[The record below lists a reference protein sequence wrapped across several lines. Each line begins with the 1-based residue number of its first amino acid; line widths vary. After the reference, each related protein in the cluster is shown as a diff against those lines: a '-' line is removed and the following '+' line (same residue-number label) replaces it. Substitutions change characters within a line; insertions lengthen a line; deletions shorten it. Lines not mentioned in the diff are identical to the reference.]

1 MTKLAEERRPLSHR
15 IRDGWEL
22 AKFAYQTFIAPWPPF
37 TVFLLVSAA
46 VNVATPIVIVYA
58 TAGLIDAVT
67 ASIGTGSV
75 GSETFLGTGS
85 GFLGWIALLLVA
97 RFLSDLGRSA
107 TLQRFVLRSVNL
119 RSMDRLERM
128 VYEKAL
134 SLRLEWFEYPTYYD
148 SLQRAKAPLVPMEQL
163 EGLTAFQ
170 TVLLTAASS
179 LGVLVALGSVHF
191 AIPVLLLAGSSFVI
205 VANIRQAARFVDVVS
220 QQAAGR
226 RRQEYWSRLLTHR
239 DPAAEVRLFGLVD
252 YVLKAWHD
260 LSHSLISER
269 TAARI
274 RNVRGGIF
282 PVVANAVL
290 LSLVL
295 LSLVLAADQ
304 GLVTAGAI
312 VGLLFVTNGYL
323 ERLGYLAYWVRA
335 LSEYL
340 SKLKFLPTF
349 LALEPEVRTSGVEP
363 PVVLRTGVSF
373 DAVGFTYP
381 GSTKPALSD
390 IDLEIRKG
398 ERIALVGENGAGKTT
413 LTKLLLGLYEPT
425 SGRITVD
432 GIDLNEIA
440 PNSWRDRVGAVFQD
454 YMKYAFT
461 ARENIGLGQLDKI
474 EDVRAVKRA
483 AQATRIDQAI
493 EALPDGYDT
502 MLSREFP
509 SGRDLSQ
516 GQWQSLAIARLYL
529 RDAELLV
536 MDEPASALDA
546 LAELEVYRQFLELS
560 EDKTVVLVSHRLG
573 SARLADRVVLLHE
586 GRMAEQGTHD
596 ELVEAGGRYA
606 ELFEMQAEWYR

>member
-1 MTKLAEERRPLSHR
+1 MAELVEERRPLSQR

-37 TVFLLVSAA
+37 TVFLVVSAA

-75 GSETFLGTGS
+75 GSGTFLGTGS
-85 GFLGWIALLLVA
+85 GFIGWISLLLVA
-97 RFLSDLGRSA
+97 RFLLDLGRSA
-107 TLQRFVLRSVNL
+107 TLQRFVIRRVNL
-119 RSMDRLERM
+119 RSMDRLERL

-134 SLRLEWFEYPTYYD
+134 SLRLEWFEYPGYYD
-148 SLQRAKAPLVPMEQL
+148 SLQRAKAPLVPMDQL
-163 EGLTAFQ
+163 QGLAAFQ
-170 TVLLTAASS
+170 MVVSTAASS
-179 LGVLVALGSVHF
+179 LGVLVALGSVH
-191 AIPVLLLAGSSFVI
+191 IGLPLVLLAGSGIVV
-205 VANIRQAARFVDVVS
+205 VANIRQSARFVDVVS
-220 QQAAGR
+220 RQASGQ
-226 RRQEYWSRLLTHR
+226 RRQEYWSRLLTYR

-260 LSHSLISER
+260 LSISLISER

-290 LSLVL
+290 LGLVL
-295 LSLVLAADQ
+295 FSLVLAADR
-304 GLVTAGAI
+304 GLVSAGAI

-323 ERLGYLAYWVRA
+323 ERLGYLTYWVRA

-340 SKLKFLPTF
+340 SKLKFLPRF
-349 LALEPEVRTSGVEP
+349 LALERELRTSGVEP
-363 PVVLRTGVSF
+363 PTVLRTGVGFES
-373 DAVGFTYP
+373 VGFTYP
-381 GSTKPALSD
+381 GSSRPALSD

-413 LTKLLLGLYEPT
+413 LTKLLLGLYTPT
-425 SGRITVD
+425 AGRISVD
-432 GIDLNEIA
+432 DIDLNEID
-440 PNSWRDRVGAVFQD
+440 PNSWRDQVGAVFQD

-461 ARENIGLGQLDKI
+461 ARENIALGQPNQI
-474 EDVRAVKRA
+474 EEVAVRKA
-483 AQATRIDQAI
+483 AQATGIDRAI
-493 EALPDGYDT
+493 EALPTGYDT
-502 MLSREFP
+502 LLSREFP
-509 SGRDLSQ
+509 GGRDLSQ

-546 LAELEVYRQFLELS
+546 LAEMEVYRQFLELS
-560 EDKTVVLVSHRLG
+560 EGKTVVLVSHRLG
-573 SARLADRVVLLHE
+573 SARLADRVVLMHE
-586 GRMAEQGTHD
+586 GRLVEQGTHD

-606 ELFEMQAEWYR
+606 QLFEMQAEWYR